1 MNLQIH
7 SVHFDADIKLLDFI
21 RKKLEKLETFYDR
34 IIDGEVFFRLEK
46 GEHSRENK
54 VVEIKL
60 NIPNHSLFAKAQ
72 DISFEAAGDEAVE
85 NLRRQILKIKEKQNE
100 KVGGVLELASEE
112 DDDDN

>member
-34 IIDGEVFFRLEK
+34 ITDGEVFFRLEK

-60 NIPNHSLFAKAQ
+60 NIPNHSLFAKSQ
-72 DISFEAAGDEAVE
+72 DTSFEAAGDDAVE
-85 NLRRQILKIKEKQNE
+85 NLRRQILKIKEKQNDKTAGE
-100 KVGGVLELASEE
+100 LVLKAE
-112 DDDDN
+112 DENIT

>member
-34 IIDGEVFFRLEK
+34 ITDGEVFFRLEK

-60 NIPNHSLFAKAQ
+60 NIPNHSLFAKSQ
-72 DISFEAAGDEAVE
+72 DVSFEAAGDDVVE
-85 NLRRQILKIKEKQNE
+85 NLRRQILKIKEKQND
-100 KVGGVLELASEE
+100 KSGGEFKLAESESE
-112 DDDDN
+112 I